1 MPELLLELM
10 SEEIPAHVQRKAS
23 ADLERLIT
31 AGLEAAG
38 LPPSEA
44 RSYSTPRRL
53 CLVVKGLP
61 EMTPAAREER
71 RGPRV
76 DAPKRAIEGFLRSTG
91 LDIEALE
98 IRDDRRRGAKK
109 KGESVKTYYAV
120 FERPGTAVTEIVPGI
135 VQSVMK
141 DFPWPKSMR
150 WGHGS
155 FRWIRPLRSILC
167 ILSDGNRDQDG
178 SGGRES
184 DVVRFSVAGIRS
196 GNRTFGHRFM
206 FPAEISVSSFGDYR
220 DKLRTARVVLDPD
233 ERRAMICRD
242 AEQIVHDM
250 GWQLVH
256 DPGLLAEISG
266 LVEWPVVLAGAIDPE
281 FLELPPEVLQVSMRE
296 HQKFLSARNPD
307 NGRIEGFITVANT
320 ETKDGGAKVLEGNR
334 RVLSARLSD
343 AKFFWEHDL
352 RQARDGMTSWNEDL
366 ERVTYFADLGTQADR
381 VTRLV
386 RLAGE
391 LSCVTGAD
399 PEKAEAAARVAK
411 ADLLSSMVQEFPE
424 LQGTMG
430 RHYAVAAGFDGDV
443 ARACEEHYAPKGP
456 DDRVPAAPVSVTLAL
471 ADRLDTLTG
480 FWRIGEKPTGSRDP
494 YGLRRAALGVIRL
507 ILDNGLRLP
516 LLKLFESRLPPDIS
530 DNLLGFIH
538 DRLKGHLREL
548 GVTGDLVDACLEL
561 PGRDD
566 LALLVRRVRS
576 LAEFLDTDDGENLVQ
591 GFRRAKN
598 ILVAEERKDGV
609 SYELAPD
616 PALAREEAERLLFSA
631 LGTAE
636 TAVVTALENEDF
648 VLSMTEMSKL
658 RAPVDAYFDTVLVN
672 VDNSLLRRNR
682 LCLMNRICE
691 VMCRAADFSRLGV

>member
-10 SEEIPAHVQRKAS
+10 SEEIPAHLQRKAS
-23 ADLERLIT
+23 ADLERLVT

-44 RSYSTPRRL
+44 RSYSTPQRL

-61 EMTPAAREER
+61 GMSPATREER

-76 DAPKRAIEGFLRSTG
+76 DAPERAIEGFLRSTG
-91 LDIEALE
+91 LEREALE
-98 IRDDRRRGAKK
+98 IRDDRRGGAKK
-109 KGESVKTYYAV
+109 KGETVKTYYAV
-120 FERPGTAVTEIVPGI
+120 IERPGTAVTKIVPGI
-135 VQSVMK
+135 VQSVLE

-167 ILSDGNRDQDG
+167 ILSDGNRDRDG
-178 SGGRES
+178 SGAPEA

-206 FPAEISVSSFGDYR
+206 FPAAISVSSFGDYR
-220 DKLRTARVVLDPD
+220 DRLRTARVVLDPD

-242 AEQIVHDM
+242 AERLVRDR
-250 GWQLVH
+250 GWKLVH

-281 FLELPPEVLQVSMRE
+281 FLDLPPEVLQVSMRE

-320 ETKDGGAKVLEGNR
+320 ETQDGGATVLEGNR

-343 AKFFWEHDL
+343 AKFFWQHDL
-352 RQARDGMTSWNEDL
+352 RQARDGMTSWIEDL
-366 ERVTYFADLGTQADR
+366 ARVTFFADLGTQADR

-386 RLAGE
+386 GLVVE
-391 LSCVTGAD
+391 LSRVTAAD

-430 RHYAVAAGFDGDV
+430 RHYAAAAGFDGDV
-443 ARACEEHYAPKGP
+443 ARACEEHYAPRGP
-456 DDRVPAAPVSVTLAL
+456 DDRVPAAPVSATLAL

-507 ILDNGLRLP
+507 ILDNGFRLP
-516 LLKLFESRLPPDIS
+516 LLKLFESRLPPDVS
-530 DNLLGFIH
+530 DSLLGFIH
-538 DRLKGHLREL
+538 DRLKGHLRAQ

-566 LALLVRRVRS
+566 LVLLVRRVRS
-576 LAEFLDTDDGENLVQ
+576 LAEFLKTDDGENLVQ
-591 GFRRAKN
+591 GFRRARN

-616 PALAREEAERLLFSA
+616 PALAREDAERSLFSA

-636 TAVVTALENEDF
+636 TAVVAALDKEDF

-658 RAPVDAYFDTVLVN
+658 RAPVDTYFDTVLVN

>member
-10 SEEIPAHVQRKAS
+10 SEEMPAHLQRKAS
-23 ADLERLIT
+23 ADLERLVT

-38 LPPSEA
+38 LPPSET
-44 RSYSTPRRL
+44 RSYSTPQRL
-53 CLVVKGLP
+53 CLVVTGLP
-61 EMTPAAREER
+61 EMSPAAREER

-76 DAPKRAIEGFLRSTG
+76 DAPARAIEGFLRSTG
-91 LDIEALE
+91 LKREALE
-98 IRDDRRRGAKK
+98 IRDDRRGGAKK
-109 KGESVKTYYAV
+109 KGETVKTYYAV
-120 FERPGTAVTEIVPGI
+120 IERPGTAATKIVPGI
-135 VQSVMK
+135 VQSVME

-167 ILSDGNRDQDG
+167 ILSDGKRDRDG
-178 SGGRES
+178 SGAPEA

-206 FPAEISVSSFGDYR
+206 FPAAIPVSSFGDYR
-220 DKLRTARVVLDPD
+220 DRLRTARVVLDPD

-242 AEQIVHDM
+242 AERLVRDR
-250 GWQLVH
+250 GWKLVH

-266 LVEWPVVLAGAIDPE
+266 LVEWPVVLAGAIDPG
-281 FLELPPEVLQVSMRE
+281 FLDLPPEVLQVSMRE

-320 ETKDGGAKVLEGNR
+320 ETRDGGAKVLEGNR

-352 RQARDGMTSWNEDL
+352 RQARDGMTSWIEDL
-366 ERVTYFADLGTQADR
+366 ARVTFFADLGTQADR
-381 VTRLV
+381 VKRLV
-386 RLAGE
+386 GLAGE
-391 LSCVTGAD
+391 LAHVTGAD

-411 ADLLSSMVQEFPE
+411 ADLLSGMVQEFPE

-430 RHYAVAAGFDGDV
+430 RHYAAAAGFDGDV
-443 ARACEEHYAPKGP
+443 ARACEEHYAPRGP
-456 DDRVPAAPVSVTLAL
+456 DDRVPAAPVSATLAL

-507 ILDNGLRLP
+507 ILDNKLRLP
-516 LLKLFESRLPPDIS
+516 LLKLFESRLPPDVS
-530 DNLLGFIH
+530 DSLLGFIH
-538 DRLKGHLREL
+538 DRLKGHLRAL
-548 GVTGDLVDACLEL
+548 GVTGDLVDACLQL

-566 LALLVRRVRS
+566 LVLLVRRVRS
-576 LAEFLDTDDGENLVQ
+576 LAEFLKTDDGENLVQ
-591 GFRRAKN
+591 GFRRARN

-609 SYELAPD
+609 SYVLAPD
-616 PALAREEAERLLFSA
+616 PALAREDAERSLFLA
-631 LGTAE
+631 LGNAE
-636 TAVVTALENEDF
+636 TAVVAALDNEDF

>member
-10 SEEIPAHVQRKAS
+10 SEEIPVHLQRKAA
-23 ADLERLIT
+23 ADLERLVMS
-31 AGLEAAG
+31 GLEAAG

-44 RSYSTPRRL
+44 RSYSTPQRL

-61 EMTPAAREER
+61 KMSPAAREER

-76 DAPKRAIEGFLRSTG
+76 DAPERAIEGFLRSTG
-91 LDIEALE
+91 LEREALE
-98 IRDDRRRGAKK
+98 IRDDRRGGAKK
-109 KGESVKTYYAV
+109 KGETVKTYYSV
-120 FERPGTAVTEIVPGI
+120 IEKPGTAVTKIVPGI
-135 VQSVMK
+135 VRSVME

-167 ILSDGNRDQDG
+167 ILSDGNRDRDG
-178 SGGRES
+178 SCDLEA
-184 DVVRFSVAGIRS
+184 DVVRFSVAGIHS

-206 FPAEISVSSFGDYR
+206 FPAAIPVSSFGDYR
-220 DKLRTARVVLDPD
+220 DRLRTARVVLDPD

-242 AEQIVHDM
+242 AERLARDR
-250 GWQLVH
+250 GWKLVH
-256 DPGLLAEISG
+256 DPGLLEEISG

-281 FLELPPEVLQVSMRE
+281 FLDLPPEVLQVSMRE

-320 ETKDGGAKVLEGNR
+320 ETRDGGAKVLEGNR

-352 RQARDGMTSWNEDL
+352 RQARDGMTSWIEDL
-366 ERVTYFADLGTQADR
+366 ARVTFFAELGTQADR
-381 VTRLV
+381 VSRLV
-386 RLAGE
+386 GLAGE
-391 LSCVTGAD
+391 LSLFTGAD
-399 PEKAEAAARVAK
+399 PEKAEAAARVSK

-430 RHYAVAAGFDGDV
+430 RHYAVAAGLDGDI
-443 ARACEEHYAPKGP
+443 ARACEEHYAPRGP
-456 DDRVPAAPVSVTLAL
+456 DDRVPATPVSATLAL

-494 YGLRRAALGVIRL
+494 YGLRRAAQGVIRL

-516 LLKLFESRLPPDIS
+516 LLQLFESRLPPDVS
-530 DNLLGFIH
+530 DSLLGFIL
-538 DRLKGHLREL
+538 DRLKGHLRST

-566 LALLVRRVRS
+566 LVLLVRRVRS
-576 LAEFLDTDDGENLVQ
+576 LAEFLKTDDGENLVQ
-591 GFRRAKN
+591 GFRRARN

-616 PALAREEAERLLFSA
+616 PALAREDAERSLFLA

-636 TAVVTALENEDF
+636 TAVVAALDNEDF